1 MSVAEKWLRAQK
13 EQEENT
19 RRKIEM
25 AKQERGLQR
34 SAGAG
39 VSLRGRWEQ
48 QVQHEKEKQEQK
60 RENLVRGR
68 SDEAQ
73 RLQSERAEAERKE
86 KERREQEEK
95 LRLEREARDREE
107 RVKKEKRER
116 EEKEKHEREE
126 KEKRERE
133 EKEKRE
139 QEEKVKR
146 EREEKE
152 KRESEEKEKCE
163 QEEKE
168 KREREEKEKRERE
181 EKEKREQEEKEKR
194 EREEREKQEQDD
206 KEKREREEELKK
218 SESKER
224 EEPEDKDEKEKNDKR
239 EQELGQVKSSSTHL
253 ETRKLSDPPLDDVKI
268 IVMDAGSTTIRIGFA
283 GSEHPWDFP
292 SVISRHQYIWREPQK
307 RSMTQDFFIGP
318 GAMAHSNILKLRYPI
333 QRGVIKRFDYMEK
346 LWHYAFR
353 NELRADP
360 AEHPLLLTECPT
372 TPKSVRERVIETM
385 FETYSVPSLAIAN
398 SNVLSMYS
406 QGCLTGISVDS
417 GGDTTRIVPVYEGM
431 SIPRLLRSVDIG
443 GRLITEYLQRL
454 MMEEGYPDA
463 GTRSYLPI
471 IDDIK
476 ERFGYVA
483 LDYDEETLKHRGPD
497 DDFDYRLPDG
507 NLMSVRNSAFKA
519 PELFF
524 KPHLM
529 GDQFDSLDQHLLGCI
544 TGLDAD
550 FRKEFSG
557 NIVLSGGNTMFKG
570 FRERVEKE
578 MLRFFDNAK
587 VVAAPGGT
595 EAVWMGGSILA
606 NHATFP
612 HMVVTREEYKEVG
625 LRTVHRKCIQ

>member
-116 EEKEKHEREE
+116 EEKEK
-126 KEKRERE
+126 
-133 EKEKRE
+133 
-139 QEEKVKR
+139 
-146 EREEKE
+146 
-152 KRESEEKEKCE
+152 
-163 QEEKE
+163 
-168 KREREEKEKRERE
+168 RERE

-253 ETRKLSDPPLDDVKI
+253 ETRKLSDPPLDDLKT

-360 AEHPLLLTECPT
+360 QEHPLLLTECPT

-483 LDYDEETLKHRGPD
+483 LDYDEETLKDRGPD

-529 GDQFDSLDQHLLGCI
+529 GDQFDRLDQHLLDCI
-544 TGLDAD
+544 MGLDAD